1 MSELCFSLTSPLR
14 RPDLTTFDRSV
25 SEADLD
31 AVRQIVNRRRRPPRR
46 RRDIFLATT
55 APEQWLERDTRLLL
69 TRNGPAQLEIG
80 TAPTVRV
87 MTNLRDDPRRRFSR
101 SATRCNALSSRSPHA
116 PSVTRGQRGLA
127 APSAAATD
135 VVVLCCSAATSLL
148 LHVAY
153 KPFPGRLH
161 SRGEYV
167 LYECDASRRG
177 MAEAQL
183 KLAGG
188 QDERSA
194 GQEPP
199 IWPLWK

>member
-1 MSELCFSLTSPLR
+1 M
-14 RPDLTTFDRSV
+14 
-25 SEADLD
+25 
-31 AVRQIVNRRRRPPRR
+31 I
-46 RRDIFLATT
+46 
-55 APEQWLERDTRLLL
+55 
-69 TRNGPAQLEIG
+69 
-80 TAPTVRV
+80 
-87 MTNLRDDPRRRFSR
+87 PRRRFSR
-101 SATRCNALSSRSPHA
+101 SATHCNALSSRSPHA

-183 KLAGG
+183 KLAGDKVSVRQAKNRRYG
-188 QDERSA
+188 RFGNEGCRRARARIAWCSA
-194 GQEPP
+194 AQGHCVASSAARTT
-199 IWPLWK
+199 